1 MTHTLST
8 RQVCAFAF
16 VAFSAPAVT
25 VCASLPW
32 TWVLPAS
39 TASAALAALAV
50 RLWRNS
56 GASSLAAAIRELRG
70 GAALLVLT
78 ALFAVLVMHRFG
90 RMALGAFPDDPP
102 TAFLP
107 LTLLAVCA
115 WACAKSR
122 AAVLRAVGVASFF
135 VLGAYAA
142 IAAFALPDIEPM
154 RLYAVRGGDPWRL
167 GVLLTPLFAL
177 FLVHRE
183 DRKVRSV
190 WRWTPLFVLFP
201 TASALLCALV
211 PGADGSFYTMAKS
224 VEVLSVAQRVEPLV
238 SAVMTVGWFAAV
250 CLTALTVGEIGGTL
264 GGDRRK
270 AAVCAVA
277 AAATCVFGDLPF
289 SPTCYSAGT
298 IILLVVVPLSALLF
312 SAKKVQ
318 KKSKQ
323 TIDKTVSF

>member
-1 MTHTLST
+1 MNHTLST
-8 RQVCAFAF
+8 RQICAFAF
-16 VAFSAPAVT
+16 VAFSAPAIT

-39 TASAALAALAV
+39 ASSAALGALAV
-50 RLWRNS
+50 RLWRKS
-56 GASSLAAAIRELRG
+56 GATSLAAALRERRG
-70 GAALLVLT
+70 GKAVLVLT
-78 ALFAVLVMHRFG
+78 ALFAVLMMHRFG
-90 RMALGAFPDDPP
+90 QMALGAFPDDPP
-102 TAFLP
+102 TAFVP

-142 IAAFALPDIEPM
+142 IAAFALPDAVPQ
-154 RLYAVRGGDPWRL
+154 RLFAVRGGDPWRL
-167 GVLLTPLFAL
+167 GVLLTPLLAL

-190 WRWTPLFVLFP
+190 WQWTPLFVLFP
-201 TASALLCALV
+201 TASSLLCALV

-250 CLTALTVGEIGGTL
+250 CLTALTVGEIAGAL
-264 GGDRRK
+264 GGDRRR
-270 AAVCAVA
+270 AAAFAVA
-277 AAATCVFGDLPF
+277 AAATCVFGALPLPPMF
-289 SPTCYSAGT
+289 YTIGIFLLLISAPFT
-298 IILLVVVPLSALLF
+298 ALCC
-312 SAKKVQ
+312 SAKKV
-318 KKSKQ
+318 KKCKN
-323 TIDKTVSF
+323 FY

>member
-1 MTHTLST
+1 MKHTLST
-8 RQVCAFAF
+8 RQICAFAF
-16 VAFSAPAVT
+16 VAFSAPAIT

-39 TASAALAALAV
+39 TASAALGAGAV
-50 RLWRNS
+50 RLWRKS
-56 GASSLAAAIRELRG
+56 DTSSLAAAIRTRRG
-70 GAALLVLT
+70 GTAILVLT

-90 RMALGAFPDDPP
+90 QMALGAFPDDPP
-102 TAFLP
+102 TAFVP

-142 IAAFALPDIEPM
+142 IAAFALPDIVPQ
-154 RLYAVRGGDPWRL
+154 RLFSVRGGDPWRL

-190 WRWTPLFVLFP
+190 WQWTPLFIVFP

-238 SAVMTVGWFAAV
+238 SAVMTVGWIAAI
-250 CLTALTVGEIGGTL
+250 CLLALSVGEIAGAL
-264 GGDRRK
+264 GGNRRH

-277 AAATCVFGDLPF
+277 TAATCIFGALPL
-289 SPTCYSAGT
+289 PTSFYTIGMFLLLISA
-298 IILLVVVPLSALLF
+298 PLSALLCC
-312 SAKKVQ
+312 AKKV
-318 KKSKQ
+318 KKCKN
-323 TIDKTVSF
+323 FY